1 MGNEPAPKGFRSN
14 ISEAV
19 TTVLSRIGIG
29 RSLGFQMN
37 GKRDLYDTFGW
48 NNKPTHQDYV
58 AKYRRQDITKRVID
72 APVNA
77 LWSDPPKITGDDTF
91 EKAWNDL
98 LAQVAV
104 FYNLQRLDKLA
115 GLGKYAVM
123 VIGVDDAQELD
134 QPVNTRK
141 GRKILY
147 LQPYSEGAVTIER
160 YDEDPQSVRYGL
172 PLEYKIEPGT
182 FDVQNGQITRS
193 EVRRLS
199 FNVHWQRVL
208 HIAENA
214 LESDVI
220 GYSRLEPI
228 YNVLDDILKVSGGSA
243 EMFWL
248 TANRG
253 LHIDVDKDMEMAEGD
268 AKSLA
273 DEVDE
278 YSNNLRRTIRTRGV
292 SVKALG
298 SEISDPRGT
307 FDVQLSL
314 LASCT
319 GIPKRVLAGSEAGQL
334 ASQQDR
340 ANWAQ
345 RVAER
350 ITEYGQPIVL
360 IPLIRR
366 LIDLGILPIPKTMT
380 IEWPDAFKMN
390 PLERA
395 QTSAQMA
402 RTAANLAKTLK
413 TVADINHQNA
423 VDSKP
428 TQTPAGGGGF
438 FGNADPEAKPPV
450 DKAGKP
456 DKTKPSKSSDKP
468 VDGNPDAQTQSDT
481 IETPPLYDV
490 EPPKLVLLTEE
501 ECRSIIGF
509 GKHMPVFDSKDDSN
523 TEHAPSDA
531 APGA

>member
-1 MGNEPAPKGFRSN
+1 MAPHKSN
-14 ISEAV
+14 VRGLYANVSEN
-19 TTVLSRIGIG
+19 VLSLISRTSIG
-29 RSLGFQMN
+29 RALGFQMN
-37 GKRDLYDTFGW
+37 GARNLYEVFGW
-48 NNKPTHQDYV
+48 NQRPTHNDFIQ
-58 AKYRRQDITKRVID
+58 KYRRQDITKRVID

-77 LWSDPPKITGDDTF
+77 LWSDPPKITGDTSF
-91 EKAWNDL
+91 QKAWDDVL
-98 LAQVAV
+98 SQVAL

-115 GLGKYAVM
+115 GLGAYAIM
-123 VIGVDDAQELD
+123 VIGINDGGKLD
-134 QPVNTRK
+134 QPVRQSKNN
-141 GRKILY
+141 KILY
-147 LQPYSEGAVTIER
+147 LQPYSEGAITIDAFEQ
-160 YDEDPQSVRYGL
+160 DNQSARYGL
-172 PLEYKIEPGT
+172 PTMYSINPGS
-182 FDVQNGQITRS
+182 FDLNNGNIIKTSVERS
-193 EVRRLS
+193 S
-199 FNVHWQRVL
+199 FKVHWSRVL
-208 HIAENA
+208 HIAENT
-214 LESDVI
+214 LESDSI
-220 GYSRLEPI
+220 GYSRLEGV
-228 YNVLDDILKVSGGSA
+228 YNILDDILKVSGGSA

-248 TANRG
+248 SANRG
-253 LHIDVDKDMEMAEGD
+253 LHIDVDKEVELDETD
-268 AKSLA
+268 AKNLS

-278 YSNNLRRTIRTRGV
+278 YSNNLRRVIRTRGV
-292 SVKALG
+292 KVNSLG

-307 FDVQLSL
+307 FDVLLSL
-314 LASCT
+314 LASNT

-366 LIDLGILPIPKTMT
+366 LIDIGVLPTPSSMT

-423 VDSKP
+423 VDSRP
-428 TQTPAGGGGF
+428 TITPAGGGGL
-438 FGNADPEAKPPV
+438 FGNADATVKPPM
-450 DKAGKP
+450 DKNKNPA
-456 DKTKPSKSSDKP
+456 DKSKDTGDDQAP
-468 VDGNPDAQTQSDT
+468 ET
-481 IETPPLYDV
+481 IEQPALYDK

-509 GKHMPVFDSKDDSN
+509 GKHMPVFDEKSDSKQ
-523 TEHAPSDA
+523 ELAGPDA
-531 APGA
+531 IKGAE

>member
-1 MGNEPAPKGFRSN
+1 MSN
-14 ISEAV
+14 IV
-19 TTVLSRIGIG
+19 TTLLSRLNIGA
-29 RSLGFQMN
+29 RLGLQMN
-37 GKRDLYDTFGW
+37 GTRDLYNTFGW
-48 NNKPTHQDYV
+48 KKAPQHQDFV
-58 AKYRRQDITKRVID
+58 DKYRRQDITKRVID

-77 LWSDPPKITGDDTF
+77 LWSDPPTITGDEVF
-91 EKAWNDL
+91 QKSWNDL
-98 LAQVAV
+98 LAKTAI

-115 GLGKYAVM
+115 GLGQFAVM
-123 VIGVDDAQELD
+123 VIGLSGGGKLD
-134 QPVNTRK
+134 TPAIKKEGQT
-141 GRKILY
+141 ILY
-147 LQPYSEGAVTIER
+147 LQPYPEGSVEIES
-160 YDEDPQSVRYGL
+160 YDEDDRSIRFGL
-172 PLEYKIEPGT
+172 PVMYTINPGEW
-182 FDVQNGQITRS
+182 DISSGKMVKKAASRK
-193 EVRRLS
+193 S
-199 FNVHWQRVL
+199 FKVHWSRVL
-208 HIAENA
+208 HVAENA
-214 LESDVI
+214 LESDVY

-248 TANRG
+248 AGNRG
-253 LHIDVDKDMEMAEGD
+253 MHVNVDKDVELEKADAEN
-268 AKSLA
+268 LA
-273 DEVDE
+273 AEIDE
-278 YSNNLRRTIRTRGV
+278 YSNNLRRVIRTRGV
-292 SVKALG
+292 AVNSLG

-366 LIDLGILPIPKTMT
+366 LIDLGVLSTPTTMT

-402 RTAANLAKTLK
+402 RTAANLSKTLK

-428 TQTPAGGGGF
+428 TQAPAGGGGL
-438 FGNADPEAKPPV
+438 FGNADPEAKPPA
-450 DKAGKP
+450 DKKNGADPKAP
-456 DKTKPSKSSDKP
+456 EM
-468 VDGNPDAQTQSDT
+468 
-481 IETPPLYDV
+481 IETPALYDV

-509 GKHMPVFDSKDDSN
+509 GKHMPVFDEKSDSN
-523 TEHAPSDA
+523 TEHAPKDG
-531 APGA
+531 GAV